1 MNLSIINYKDSYETT
16 HFETKLKNTK
26 KEKTANVDEVKRG
39 FIVWWAQQDI
49 RGLIYKKKFFNF

>member
-39 FIVWWAQQDI
+39 FIV
-49 RGLIYKKKFFNF
+49 